1 MPTTTKTEQP
11 EIRQPKIMTKPL
23 PEILDELEN
32 YVRRVEDAVKLA
44 QEAAR
49 DSREAANQARTA
61 GEKAA
66 DAAKKAAETAIARL
80 KQEVLDGD
88 GVLGEKISG
97 LTEALATLKANA
109 TQEAL
114 ALDKA
119 VMAFKDRHVED
130 SPFIEKKK

>member
-1 MPTTTKTEQP
+1 MTTTTKSEQP

-44 QEAAR
+44 QDAAR
-49 DSREAANQARTA
+49 DSREAANQAKLA

-66 DAAKKAAETAIARL
+66 ETAKKAAEAAIAKL

-88 GVLGEKISG
+88 GVLGQKISG
-97 LTEALATLKANA
+97 LSETLNTLVANVTREALAI
-109 TQEAL
+109 
-114 ALDKA
+114 DKA
-119 VMAFKDRHVED
+119 IMAFKDHHVEG
-130 SPFIEKKK
+130 SPFIDKKK

>member
-1 MPTTTKTEQP
+1 MPTPTKIEQP

-44 QEAAR
+44 QDAAR
-49 DSREAANQARTA
+49 DSREAANQAKIA

-66 DAAKKAAETAIARL
+66 DAAKKAAEAAIAKL
-80 KQEVLDGD
+80 KE
-88 GVLGEKISG
+88 EMSG
-97 LTEALATLKANA
+97 TEAVLAERINGLGRELNALKLNA

-114 ALDKA
+114 SLDKA
-119 VMAFKDRHVED
+119 IMAFKERHVED

>member
-88 GVLGEKISG
+88 GVLGQKISG
-97 LTEALATLKANA
+97 LSESLSALAVNA
-109 TQEAL
+109 TKEAMAIDRAIM
-114 ALDKA
+114 AL
-119 VMAFKDRHVED
+119 KDRHVEE

>member
-1 MPTTTKTEQP
+1 
-11 EIRQPKIMTKPL
+11 MTKPL

-44 QEAAR
+44 QDAAR
-49 DSREAANQARTA
+49 ESREAANQAKVA

-66 DAAKKAAETAIARL
+66 DAAKKAAEAAIAKL

-88 GVLGEKISG
+88 GVLGAKISG
-97 LTEALATLKANA
+97 LSESLSALMMKA

-119 VMAFKDRHVED
+119 ILAFKERHIEE